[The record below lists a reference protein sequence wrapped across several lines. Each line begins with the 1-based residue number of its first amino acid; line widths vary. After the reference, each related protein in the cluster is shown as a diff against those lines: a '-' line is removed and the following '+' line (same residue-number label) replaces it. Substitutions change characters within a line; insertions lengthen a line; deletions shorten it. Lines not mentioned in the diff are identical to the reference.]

1 MWVLGDEL
9 RICGTAL
16 GVFLLLGLVVVV
28 VLLDNLFNR
37 DALELGLA
45 LSFDALDLLVVR
57 EVLEIFGMVVGL
69 VCLRLRG
76 GVKLLCRWERVGTE
90 SMLSGR
96 VLILCWSYVTFVM
109 QEELCTSKSEEYE
122 CMAKEEDAPLSTS

>member
-109 QEELCTSKSEEYE
+109 QEELCTSKSE
-122 CMAKEEDAPLSTS
+122 